1 MISSYLLFI
10 IVALLHIELPRSFIA
25 NLSVAAPNPGVV
37 SLIAVA
43 KKPGGMNPLL
53 TALLIQTL
61 LALMGLFHL
70 IITKDVPISCAA
82 HKIAVAMG
90 CSTTHLLSVACQSS
104 QDLNLQ
110 PMNSSPNASLEKRS
124 TTTLL
129 LSI

>member
-1 MISSYLLFI
+1 
-10 IVALLHIELPRSFIA
+10 
-25 NLSVAAPNPGVV
+25 V

-43 KKPGGMNPLL
+43 KKPHGMKPSL

-70 IITKDVPISCAA
+70 IITKDVPIGCAA

-90 CSTTHLLSVACQSS
+90 PSTTHSLSVACQSS

-124 TTTLL
+124 TATLL